1 MRGLSG
7 ALTKSQAM
15 KKQSNNI
22 AFALGGLA
30 GNNAHGAGFLEAAL
44 KKQVEPSMISFTSG
58 QILWVARYLACRKAG
73 TTGLRAL
80 LTEDIEQIRAFH
92 TADLDLAKLSL
103 WGKPGVFRPAGPA
116 YVADAWRNAS
126 LSLRHLLLDTRD
138 QFVARRL
145 LEIWPCR
152 LLVPDFPDS
161 FFDQIS
167 ESFNE
172 EDKIGL
178 AFNSYNPRDG
188 LERVYLNERARRLL
202 GHKSSNPR
210 QYKAG
215 APSSYRKRTIYEAI
229 TPETVRD
236 ALWLYQYGFD
246 GESGDFLDGAYFRQ
260 IMLSELTRANTIY
273 VVRPLFYH
281 WSGDLPQNW
290 PEMEDLK
297 TKVSF
302 NGCYAGER
310 HQIDLV
316 NKFLKADAFKHGSK
330 SKYHHIHL
338 EEIEMKTARGFFGYV
353 FEALAVFDEAYE
365 TAMKCLKGGTKVE
378 PQRVASSV

>member
-1 MRGLSG
+1 
-7 ALTKSQAM
+7 M
-15 KKQSNNI
+15 KKQTNV

-44 KKQVEPSMISFTSG
+44 KKQIEPTMISFTSG
-58 QILWVARYLACRKAG
+58 QILWVSRYLACRKAS
-73 TTGLRAL
+73 TAGLRAL
-80 LTEDIEQIRAFH
+80 LAKDIEEIRAFH

-103 WGKPGVFRPAGPA
+103 WGKPGVFRPAGAA

-126 LSLRHLLLDTRD
+126 LSMRHLLLDTRD
-138 QFVARRL
+138 QFVAKRL
-145 LEIWPCR
+145 LEVWPCR
-152 LLVPDFPDS
+152 LLVPDFADS
-161 FFDQIS
+161 FFTQIS
-167 ESFNE
+167 DSFNE
-172 EDKIGL
+172 EEKIGL
-178 AFNSYNPRDG
+178 VFNSYNPHDG
-188 LERVYLNERARRLL
+188 CERVYFNGQARRLL
-202 GHKSSNPR
+202 GQKSGNPR
-210 QYKAG
+210 QYKPG

-229 TPETVRD
+229 TPEAVRD

-260 IMLSELTRANTIY
+260 IMLSELTHADVIY

-310 HQIDLV
+310 HQIELV
-316 NKFLKADAFKHGSK
+316 NKFLKADAFKHGPRA
-330 SKYHHIHL
+330 KYHHIHL

-353 FEALAVFDEAYE
+353 FEDLTVFDEAYE
-365 TAMKCLKGGTKVE
+365 IAMKRLRGEQKSNRLFQSETYGG
-378 PQRVASSV
+378 

>member
-1 MRGLSG
+1 MN
-7 ALTKSQAM
+7 
-15 KKQSNNI
+15 KQTNKI

-30 GNNAHGAGFLEAAL
+30 GNNAHGAGFLEAAF
-44 KKQVEPSMISFTSG
+44 KKNIEPTMISFTSG
-58 QILWVARYLACRKAG
+58 QILWVSRYLACRKAG
-73 TTGLRAL
+73 TTGLRAVL
-80 LTEDIEQIRAFH
+80 AEDIEQIRAFH
-92 TADLDLAKLSL
+92 AADLDLAKLSL
-103 WGKPGVFRPAGPA
+103 FGKPGVFRPAGPA
-116 YVADAWRNAS
+116 YIADAWRNAS
-126 LSLRHLLLDTRD
+126 LSMRHLLLDQRD

-145 LEIWPCR
+145 LEVWPCR

-161 FFDQIS
+161 FFAEIS
-167 ESFNE
+167 GTFNAE
-172 EDKIGL
+172 KKIGL
-178 AFNSYNPRDG
+178 VFNSYNPHDG
-188 LERVYLNERARRLL
+188 CERVYLNEQARRLL
-202 GHKSSNPR
+202 GQKSGNPR

-215 APSSYRKRTIYEAI
+215 KSSSYRKRTIYEAI
-229 TPETVRD
+229 TPQAVRD

-260 IMLSELTRANTIY
+260 VILSELTHADIIY

-310 HQIDLV
+310 HQIELV
-316 NKFLKADAFKHGSK
+316 NKFLESDAFKHGPDGK

-338 EEIEMKTARGFFGYV
+338 EEIEMKRPRGFFGYV
-353 FEALAVFDEAYE
+353 FEDLAVFDDAYE
-365 TAMKCLKGGTKVE
+365 TAMKRLKSGIKVDA
-378 PQRVASSV
+378 QLASA

>member
-1 MRGLSG
+1 MNKP
-7 ALTKSQAM
+7 TNK
-15 KKQSNNI
+15 I

-44 KKQVEPSMISFTSG
+44 EKHVEPTMISFTSG
-58 QILWVARYLACRKAG
+58 QILWASRYLACRKAG

-80 LTEDIEQIRAFH
+80 LSEDIEQIRAFH
-92 TADLDLAKLSL
+92 STDLDLAKLSL
-103 WGKPGVFRPAGPA
+103 FGKPGVFRPAGPA
-116 YVADAWRNAS
+116 YVVDAWRNAS
-126 LSLRHLLLDTRD
+126 LSLRHLLLDKGD

-145 LEIWPCR
+145 LEVWPCR

-161 FFDQIS
+161 FFEQIS
-167 ESFNE
+167 QSFNE
-172 EDKIGL
+172 EKKIGL
-178 AFNSYNPRDG
+178 VFNSYNPHDG
-188 LERVYLNERARRLL
+188 CERVYLNEQARRLL
-202 GHKSSNPR
+202 GQKSSNPR

-215 APSSYRKRTIYEAI
+215 ADSSYRKRTVYEAI
-229 TPETVRD
+229 TPEAVSD

-260 IMLSELTRANTIY
+260 IMLSELTHADTIY

-310 HQIDLV
+310 HQIELV
-316 NKFLKADAFKHGSK
+316 NKFLKADAFKQGPSGK
-330 SKYHHIHL
+330 TKYHHIHL
-338 EEIEMKTARGFFGYV
+338 EEIEMKRPRGFFGYV
-353 FEALAVFDEAYE
+353 FEDLAVFDDAYE
-365 TAMKCLKGGTKVE
+365 TAMKRLKSGIKFEVLSAG
-378 PQRVASSV
+378 

>member
-1 MRGLSG
+1 
-7 ALTKSQAM
+7 M
-15 KKQSNNI
+15 KKQTHKI

-44 KKQVEPSMISFTSG
+44 KKHVELTMISFTSG
-58 QILWVARYLACRKAG
+58 QILWVSHYLACRKAG

-80 LTEDIEQIRAFH
+80 LAEDIEQIRAFH
-92 TADLDLAKLSL
+92 SADLDLAKLSL
-103 WGKPGVFRPAGPA
+103 WGKPGVLRPAGAA

-126 LSLRHLLLDTRD
+126 VAMRHLLLEQRD

-145 LEIWPCR
+145 LEVWPCR

-161 FFDQIS
+161 FFADIS
-167 ESFNE
+167 KTFNDE
-172 EDKIGL
+172 KKIGL
-178 AFNSYNPRDG
+178 AFNSYNPHDG
-188 LERVYLNERARRLL
+188 CERVYLNDQARRLL
-202 GHKSSNPR
+202 GQKASDPR
-210 QYKAG
+210 QYKPG

-229 TPETVRD
+229 TPEAVRD

-260 IMLSELTRANTIY
+260 IMLSELTHADTIY

-310 HQIDLV
+310 HQIELV
-316 NKFLKADAFKHGSK
+316 NKFLKADAFKHGAGGK

-353 FEALAVFDEAYE
+353 FEDLTVFDEAYE
-365 TAMKCLKGGTKVE
+365 TAMKRLKGATKVE
-378 PQRVASSV
+378 TSIAA

>member
-1 MRGLSG
+1 MN
-7 ALTKSQAM
+7 
-15 KKQSNNI
+15 KQTNKI

-44 KKQVEPSMISFTSG
+44 KKRVEPTMISFTSG
-58 QILWVARYLACRKAG
+58 QILWVSRYLASRKVESAQ
-73 TTGLRAL
+73 LRKL
-80 LTEDIEQIRAFH
+80 LAEDIEQIRPFH
-92 TADLDLAKLSL
+92 SPDLDLAKLSL

-116 YVADAWRNAS
+116 YVATAWRNAS
-126 LSLRHLLLDTRD
+126 QSLRHLLMDTRD

-145 LEIWPCR
+145 LEVWPCR
-152 LLVPDFPDS
+152 LLVPDFPES
-161 FFDQIS
+161 FFAQIS
-167 ESFNE
+167 DAFNK

-178 AFNSYNPRDG
+178 VFNSYNPHDG
-188 LERVYLNERARRLL
+188 CERVYLNEQARRLL
-202 GHKSSNPR
+202 GQKSGNPR
-210 QYKAG
+210 QYQAG
-215 APSSYRKRTIYEAI
+215 HPSSYRKRTVYEAI
-229 TPETVRD
+229 TPEAVRD
-236 ALWLYQYGFD
+236 ALWLYQYGFN

-260 IMLSELTRANTIY
+260 IILSELTHADTIY
-273 VVRPLFYH
+273 VIRPLFYH

-310 HQIDLV
+310 HQIELV
-316 NKFLKADAFKHGSK
+316 NKLLKADAFKHGADGK

-353 FEALAVFDEAYE
+353 FEDLAVFDEAYE
-365 TAMKCLKGGTKVE
+365 TAMKRLKGGIRTEQPVA
-378 PQRVASSV
+378 ASSET

>member
-1 MRGLSG
+1 
-7 ALTKSQAM
+7 M
-15 KKQSNNI
+15 KPINKI

-44 KKQVEPSMISFTSG
+44 EKRVEPTMLSFTSG

-80 LTEDIEQIRAFH
+80 LAEDIEQIRAFH
-92 TADLDLAKLSL
+92 SADLDLAKLSL
-103 WGKPGVFRPAGPA
+103 FGKPGVFRPAGSA
-116 YVADAWRNAS
+116 YVADIWRNAT
-126 LSLRHLLLDTRD
+126 LSLRHLLLDQRD
-138 QFVARRL
+138 QFIARRL
-145 LEIWPCR
+145 LEVLPCR
-152 LLVPDFPDS
+152 LLAPDFPDS

-167 ESFNE
+167 DAFNAE
-172 EDKIGL
+172 EKIGL
-178 AFNSYNPRDG
+178 VFNSYNPHDG
-188 LERVYLNERARRLL
+188 CERVYLNEQARRLL
-202 GHKSSNPR
+202 GHKSGNPR

-215 APSSYRKRTIYEAI
+215 AASSYRKRTVYEAI
-229 TPETVRD
+229 TPEAVRD
-236 ALWLYQYGFD
+236 ALWLYQYGFN

-260 IMLSELTRANTIY
+260 IILSELTYADTIY

-297 TKVSF
+297 TKVGF

-310 HQIDLV
+310 HQIELV
-316 NKFLKADAFKHGSK
+316 NKFLKAEAFKQGSDGK

-338 EEIEMKTARGFFGYV
+338 EEIEMKKARGFFGYV
-353 FEALAVFDEAYE
+353 FEDLAVFDDAFE
-365 TAMKCLKGGTKVE
+365 TAVKKLKAATKVE
-378 PQRVASSV
+378 RQLTATP